1 MWRCPQAGEDTHTEA
16 CMHGVGEDAHRS
28 DPSERY
34 TSEVVGVA
42 RWTRDEP
49 AEPTPHKTV
58 FFSFRCDL
66 KKSVS
71 GFRYSFGIRD

>member
-42 RWTRDEP
+42 RWTRDERGGTH
-49 AEPTPHKTV
+49 ATQNGI
-58 FFSFRCDL
+58 FFIFA
-66 KKSVS
+66 
-71 GFRYSFGIRD
+71 I

>member
-1 MWRCPQAGEDTHTEA
+1 
-16 CMHGVGEDAHRS
+16 MHGVGEDAHRS

-58 FFSFRCDL
+58 FFSFLRFE
-66 KKSVS
+66 KVR
-71 GFRYSFGIRD
+71 FRIPVFVWNP